1 MLSRWEWEEVPLGG
15 KGSLPALDWAPC
27 PPPQTITS
35 TTSQSLSLAWMA
47 LPVSPLIRS
56 MMTTVI
62 AKMAQMNQVSVF
74 SIHPCIRSFIHCT
87 FIELVSA
94 TSCVVSQTDPVLSSQ
109 GSLLSGGKQA
119 QNKVGQW
126 FGEEM
131 GRRYG
136 SPEGEG
142 EGLAGP
148 SWEGPPPRPPPP
160 PSVERQE
167 GAQKPFVSGPQS
179 AVVLPALTWHQ
190 LFSHFS
196 RSRVHVVGV
205 TCRILNPLHKPSFP
219 PFPTGTAACPNGSFH
234 CTNTGYKALYISSRW
249 VNDGVCGE

>member
-56 MMTTVI
+56 MMTTVT

-74 SIHPCIRSFIHCT
+74 SIHPCIHSFIHCT

-94 TSCVVSQTDPVLSSQ
+94 ASCVVSQTDPVPSSE

-131 GRRYG
+131 RRRYG
-136 SPEGEG
+136 SPEEEG
-142 EGLAGP
+142 GAWQGP
-148 SWEGPPPRPPPP
+148 VGRAPVWRGRSEPRSVLFQGPRVQW
-160 PSVERQE
+160 S
-167 GAQKPFVSGPQS
+167 FLS
-179 AVVLPALTWHQ
+179 LPGI
-190 LFSHFS
+190 SHFS
-196 RSRVHVVGV
+196 HSCVHVVGV